1 MQETMTMRNRLAVVL
16 GIVAAVLTLAVAAQ
30 TDVTGEWTMTS
41 NTEQG
46 SSSAALTLNQDGEKL
61 TGELV
66 APEVRHARVRGD
78 DHQQQGGVGD
88 RV

>member
-41 NTEQG
+41 NTG
-46 SSSAALTLNQDGEKL
+46 LD
-61 TGELV
+61 
-66 APEVRHARVRGD
+66 
-78 DHQQQGGVGD
+78 
-88 RV
+88 